1 MTGPRRDQDVERA
14 LSAWMD
20 EVAPTRPPVRLL
32 EETFATTMRA
42 RQDGARPWNRI
53 DAGRQGRSFGPGPVV
68 AVLFAAILIIVAFAV
83 AISGGA
89 PSAAKN
95 ASPVNS

>member
-42 RQDGARPWNRI
+42 RQDGARLTTVETAIFGWLGSFRHPRFR
-53 DAGRQGRSFGPGPVV
+53 DAL
-68 AVLFAAILIIVAFAV
+68 ALI
-83 AISGGA
+83 
-89 PSAAKN
+89 K
-95 ASPVNS
+95 